1 MNIKQLTLEDIVSI
15 TESLCHDYGD
25 FLTEDCM
32 DEIVEKIFDE
42 YDSCNE
48 HYGMNTILHGLNSS
62 EATLYTS
69 IIESVVKIK
78 IQDLMLELENSVTL

>member
-32 DEIVEKIFDE
+32 DEIVEKIFDQ

-48 HYGMNTILHGLNSS
+48 HYGLNSILHGLNSTDAS
-62 EATLYTS
+62 LYTS

-78 IQDLMLELENSVTL
+78 IQDLMLESENSLSL